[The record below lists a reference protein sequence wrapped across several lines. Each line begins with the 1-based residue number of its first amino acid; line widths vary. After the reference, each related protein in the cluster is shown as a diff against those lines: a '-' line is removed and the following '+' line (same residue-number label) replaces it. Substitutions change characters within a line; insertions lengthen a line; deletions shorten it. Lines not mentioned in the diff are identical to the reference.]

1 MKLMKRQLQLTHKAK
16 SRSEGDM
23 RVLCAVM
30 SCHIVTELTKEVPE
44 LRKQVAERPQESSG
58 EAATEA
64 VAAVEGLRAE
74 KDAALHQLS
83 TLQSTMNTLQQVCTI
98 WHYSSVCVYMRVCV
112 CVCVYVCARALCVR
126 SCVSMSAYMH
136 V

>member
-1 MKLMKRQLQLTHKAK
+1 MSKEELIKLMKRQLHKAK

-30 SCHIVTELTKEVPE
+30 SCHIVTELTKEVTE

-58 EAATEA
+58 KAATEA

-83 TLQSTMNTLQQVCTI
+83 TLQSTMNTLQQVRTI
-98 WHYSSVCVYMRVCV
+98 LHHSSVCMCCV
-112 CVCVYVCARALCVR
+112 CIVWVR
-126 SCVSMSAYMH
+126 VCVSMSVCTYACMSC
-136 V
+136 